1 MRAGLWD
8 DAARAAEC
16 FAAGDP
22 RRAASLDA
30 LATLAHRHGRE
41 REARDLRHRAL
52 DRWQEAEAWVDA
64 MAVVDGARSST
75 FHVRLAG
82 RHPGAY
88 PEIVRL
94 RHRRT
99 LAAGRAGTEAN
110 RAALDDDRAALEA
123 ALAARSD
130 AFGPRESGAAAIA
143 LRLGHPV
150 TLRIVDRFAERPPAR
165 DDDERRLYAAALL
178 APVLPGT

>member
-1 MRAGLWD
+1 MTAGLWHEAD
-8 DAARAAEC
+8 EAAQG

-30 LATLAHRHGRE
+30 LASRALRDGRE
-41 REARDLRHRAL
+41 NEARDVWRRAL
-52 DRWQEAEAWVDA
+52 QAWSEAEAWVES
-64 MAVVDGARSST
+64 MAVVEGARSST

-99 LAAGRAGTEAN
+99 LAAGRAGTAAN
-110 RAALDDDRAALEA
+110 LAARDGDREALEA
-123 ALAARSD
+123 ALVARSA
-130 AFGPRESGAAAIA
+130 AFGARESGAAAIA
-143 LRLGHPV
+143 ALLGRPLRERV
-150 TLRIVDRFAERPPAR
+150 VDRFAERPPVR
-165 DDDERRLYAAALL
+165 DDDERRLYSAALL
-178 APVLPGT
+178 APVLAP

>member
-1 MRAGLWD
+1 MTAGLWHEAGE
-8 DAARAAEC
+8 AAQG

-30 LATLAHRHGRE
+30 LGSCALREGRE
-41 REARDLRHRAL
+41 DAARELWCRAL
-52 DRWQEAEAWVDA
+52 DAWTEAEAWVEA
-64 MAVVDGARSST
+64 MAVVEGARSST

-99 LAAGRAGTEAN
+99 LAAGRAATAAN
-110 RAALDDDRAALEA
+110 LAARDGDREALEA
-123 ALAARSD
+123 ALVARCA
-130 AFGPRESGAAAIA
+130 AFGARESGAAAIA
-143 LRLGHPV
+143 ARLGRPV
-150 TLRIVDRFAERPPAR
+150 GERIVDRFAERPPVR

-178 APVLPGT
+178 APVLAP